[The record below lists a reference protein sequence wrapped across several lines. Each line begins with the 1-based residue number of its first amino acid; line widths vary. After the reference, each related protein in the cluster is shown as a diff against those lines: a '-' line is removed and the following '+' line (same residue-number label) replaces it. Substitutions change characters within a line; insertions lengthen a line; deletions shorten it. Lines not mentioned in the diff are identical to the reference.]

1 MTRIRVP
8 GTTARSAYTLIEIM
22 LVMAL
27 IALLLGTAVP
37 LVSGFSREQKLRDV
51 VRELLVMAK
60 TARTDAVTTGHA
72 AEIVFGKR
80 AFSLRRSDETEPG
93 RTETIPAGMAYT
105 LRAFGAEKAQKPDG
119 QRWVFQPS
127 GLCEPIT
134 VRVVDDDA
142 WMEVRFDPLTAGIAE
157 ESFYAP

>member
-8 GTTARSAYTLIEIM
+8 GANARRAYTLLEIL
-22 LVMAL
+22 LVLAL
-27 IALLLGTAVP
+27 IALLMGAAVP

-51 VRELLVMAK
+51 MRELLVMAK
-60 TARTDAVTTGHA
+60 TARTDAMTTGRPS
-72 AEIVFGKR
+72 EVIFGKK
-80 AFSLRRSDETEPG
+80 AFALRRSDEKEPG
-93 RTETIPAGMAYT
+93 LTSSLPSGMAYT
-105 LRAFGAEKAQKPDG
+105 LRAFGSEKSLKPDG

-134 VRVVDDDA
+134 VRVVDGEA
-142 WMEVRFDPLTAGIAE
+142 WMEVLFDPLTAGIAD